1 MKIQKINNWFEKRA
15 TGIIKH
21 RWLIIA
27 LFVAIVAIGFNGLR
41 SLNVES
47 SWENFFLE
55 DDPVLVKSEEFKEI
69 FGNDNFVAVLTDCEN
84 SFTKESL
91 ELIRELSNELM
102 DSISYAEKITS
113 LTDIEFMTGTEYGMQ
128 IEQIVPDIIP
138 SDKQS
143 LNAIKTKT
151 FSKPRTAER
160 LVSKDGKQTWIILK
174 LRNFP
179 KKEIWEK
186 AIDPIDPNMLT
197 GIEAEKIIS
206 KEKYKAISPRATG
219 MPYVAYKKQT
229 YFGKEAGK
237 IMGMALLLA
246 IIVLIFATKSFR
258 GVVVPLITSI
268 SSIVIIYGALGYIG
282 YPIDSGMI
290 SIPILLSLAVA
301 IAYNIHIFTFF
312 KRNFF
317 IHGDRKK
324 AVKDAVSEMGW
335 PILFSALT
343 TMGALLT
350 FLIIPMR
357 PLQFVG
363 FATASCVLLTF
374 FIVILLMPALLS
386 FGKDRELH
394 PVLKEKGGHWFIL
407 RLRQLGEFILKYLL
421 RFGKEKNERWLDLK
435 LGQLGE
441 FVLRYPKTIITV
453 SVFIIGFLILGATKV
468 ESAFDIE
475 KTMGRSIPYVNDL
488 LDISESELGSLYSYD
503 LLIEFQENDAAK
515 RPENLQKLEQVEN
528 YAQDFILTKKTTSVL
543 NIIKDL
549 NQTLNEN
556 NEDFYRV
563 PDNENQ
569 VAQMLLLYEN
579 SGGTE
584 SEYWIDYDYK
594 RLRLMVELSTFNS
607 GEAERELADIQEMAS
622 QLYPNAQVT
631 VVGNLPQF
639 TSMMQYVVKGQVQ
652 SFAFALIVIMFL
664 LMIVFGSVRTG
675 LIGLIPNIAP
685 AIAVGGVMGW
695 LGIPLDM
702 MTATIIPMILGLAVD
717 DTIHFI
723 NHGQLEF
730 NKSKNYNRSIN
741 KTFKTVGVA
750 LLLATIII
758 SANFLVYTTS
768 TANNFVNLGM
778 LAVVGMF
785 AALIADFFITPIL
798 FKWFKIFGKEQ

>member
-1 MKIQKINNWFEKRA
+1 MKIQKINDWFERRA
-15 TGIIKH
+15 TGIIKR
-21 RWLIIA
+21 RWLIIV
-27 LFVAIVAIGFNGLR
+27 LFITVVAIGFNGLR

-69 FGNDNFVAVLTDCEN
+69 FGNDNFVAVLTECEN

-91 ELIRELSNELM
+91 ELIRDLSNELM
-102 DSISYAEKITS
+102 DSVSYAEKITS

-128 IEQIVPDIIP
+128 VEQIVPDVIP
-138 SDKQS
+138 SNKQA
-143 LNAIKTKT
+143 LNAIKIKT

-186 AIDPIDPNMLT
+186 EANPVDPGYLT
-197 GIEAEKIIS
+197 GTEAEKIIS

-219 MPYVAYKKQT
+219 MPYVAYKKQN

-237 IMGMALLLA
+237 VMGMALLLA

-258 GVVVPLITSI
+258 GVAVPLVTSV

-290 SIPILLSLAVA
+290 SVPIMLSLAVA

-317 IHGDRKK
+317 IHGKRKK
-324 AVKDAVSEMGW
+324 AIIEAVSEMGW

-350 FLIIPMR
+350 FLIIPMK

-374 FIVILLMPALLS
+374 FIVVLLMPALLS
-386 FGKDRELH
+386 FGKDRTPH
-394 PVLKEKGGHWFIL
+394 PAFKEKGG
-407 RLRQLGEFILKYLL
+407 
-421 RFGKEKNERWLDLK
+421 RWLDLK
-435 LGQLGE
+435 LGKLGE
-441 FVLRYPKTIITV
+441 FVLRYPKMIITV
-453 SVFIIGFLILGATKV
+453 SALIIGFLIVGATKV

-475 KTMGRSIPYVNDL
+475 KTMGRNIPYVSDL
-488 LDISESELGSLYSYD
+488 LDISDSELGSLYSYD
-503 LLIEFQENDAAK
+503 LLIEFNENGVAK
-515 RPENLQKLEQVEN
+515 QPENLQKLEQVES

-584 SEYWIDYDYK
+584 SEYWMDYDYK

-607 GEAERELADIQEMAS
+607 GEAERELADIQKMAS
-622 QLYPNAQVT
+622 QLYPDAQVT

-652 SFAFALIVIMFL
+652 SFAFALIVIMLL

-730 NKSKNYNRSIN
+730 NRSRNYNKSIN

-768 TANNFVNLGM
+768 TANNFINLGM

-798 FKWFKIFGKEQ
+798 FKWFKIFGEEESINTNI

>member
-1 MKIQKINNWFEKRA
+1 MKIQRINNWFERRA
-15 TGIIKH
+15 KGIIKK
-21 RWLIIA
+21 RWLIIG
-27 LFVAIVAIGFNGLR
+27 LFIAIVAIGLNGIK

-69 FGNDNFVAVLTDCEN
+69 FGNDNFVAVLTECDN

-91 ELIRELSNELM
+91 KLIRDLSNELM
-102 DSISYAEKITS
+102 DSLSYAEKMTS
-113 LTDIEFMTGTEYGMQ
+113 LTDIEFMTGTEFGMQ
-128 IEQIVPDIIP
+128 IEQIVPEIIP

-143 LNAIKTKT
+143 LEKIRDKAY
-151 FSKPRTAER
+151 SKPKTAER
-160 LVSKDGKQTWIILK
+160 LISKDGRLTWIVLK
-174 LRNFP
+174 LRTFP

-186 AIDPIDPNMLT
+186 EPNPITPEMLT
-197 GIEAEKIIS
+197 GAQVEKIIT
-206 KEKYKAISPRATG
+206 KEKYKPISPRATG
-219 MPYVAYKKQT
+219 MPYLTFKKQN
-229 YFGKEAGK
+229 YFGKEAFK
-237 IMGMALLLA
+237 VMIMALLLA
-246 IIVLIFATKSFR
+246 IIVLIFATKSLR
-258 GVVVPLITSI
+258 GVIVPLLTSV
-268 SSIVIIYGALGYIG
+268 SSIIIIYGAFGYIG
-282 YPIDSGMI
+282 YKIDSGMF
-290 SIPILLSLAVA
+290 SIPILLSLAIA
-301 IAYNIHIFTFF
+301 IAYNIHLFTFF

-317 IHGDRKK
+317 IHGKRNQ
-324 AVKDAVSEMGW
+324 AIIEAVSEMGW

-357 PLQFVG
+357 PLRFVG
-363 FATASCVLLTF
+363 FATASCVLVTF
-374 FIVILLMPALLS
+374 GIVILLMPTLLS
-386 FGKDRELH
+386 FGRDRKPH
-394 PVLKEKGGHWFIL
+394 PAFKEKGG
-407 RLRQLGEFILKYLL
+407 
-421 RFGKEKNERWLDLK
+421 RWLDLK
-435 LGQLGE
+435 LGKLGE
-441 FVLRYPKTIITV
+441 FVLSYPKTIITV
-453 SVFIIGFLILGATKV
+453 SVIIIAFLIVGTTKV

-475 KTMGRSIPYVNDL
+475 KTMGRNIPYVDNL

-503 LLIEFQENDAAK
+503 LLIEFKENGEAK
-515 RPENLQKLEQVEN
+515 NPENLKKLEEVVI
-528 YAQDFILTKKTTSVL
+528 YAEELSLTKRTTSVL

-556 NEDFYRV
+556 NEAFYSI

-584 SEYWIDYDYK
+584 SEYWMDYDYK
-594 RLRLMVELSTFNS
+594 RLRLMVELSTYNS
-607 GEAERELADIQEMAS
+607 GEAERELADIQQMAS
-622 QLYPNAQVT
+622 SLFPESQVLA
-631 VVGNLPQF
+631 VGNLPQF
-639 TSMMQYVVKGQVQ
+639 TTMMQYVVKGQVQ
-652 SFAFALIVIMFL
+652 SFAFALVVIMVL

-695 LGIPLDM
+695 LNIPLDM

-730 NKSKNYNRSIN
+730 SRSKNYNKSII

-758 SANFLVYTTS
+758 SANFMVYTTS
-768 TANNFVNLGM
+768 SANQFVNLGM

-785 AALIADFFITPIL
+785 AALIADLFITPIL
-798 FKWFKIFGKEQ
+798 FKWFKIFGKEPEIEESSVKETTQEKICQEAEMLN

>member
-1 MKIQKINNWFEKRA
+1 MEIQKINNWFEKRA
-15 TGIIKH
+15 TGIIKR
-21 RWLIIA
+21 RWLIIT
-27 LFVAIVAIGFNGLR
+27 LFIAVVAIGFNGLR

-69 FGNDNFVAVLTDCEN
+69 FGNDNFVAVLTECEN
-84 SFTKESL
+84 SFTNESL
-91 ELIRELSNELM
+91 ELIRDLSNELM

-113 LTDIEFMTGTEYGMQ
+113 LTDIEFLIGTEYGMQ

-143 LNAIKTKT
+143 LENIKYKAY
-151 FSKPRTAER
+151 SKPKIAER
-160 LVSKDGKQTWIILK
+160 LISKDGKQTWIILK

-179 KKEIWEK
+179 EKEIWEK
-186 AIDPIDPNMLT
+186 EANPIVPEYLT
-197 GIEAEKIIS
+197 GTEVEKIIT
-206 KEKYKAISPRATG
+206 KKKYKSISPRATG
-219 MPYVAYKKQT
+219 MPYLTFKKQN

-237 IMGMALLLA
+237 VMGMALLLA
-246 IIVLIFATKSFR
+246 IIVLIFATKSLR
-258 GVVVPLITSI
+258 GVIVPLVTSI

-290 SIPILLSLAVA
+290 SVPIMLSLAVA
-301 IAYNIHIFTFF
+301 IAYNIHIFSFF

-317 IHGDRKK
+317 IHGKRKK
-324 AVKDAVSEMGW
+324 AIVEAVSEMGW

-357 PLQFVG
+357 PLRFVG
-363 FATASCVLLTF
+363 FATASCVLITF
-374 FIVILLMPALLS
+374 VIVILLMPALLS
-386 FGKDRELH
+386 FGKDRKPH
-394 PVLKEKGGHWFIL
+394 PAFKEKGG
-407 RLRQLGEFILKYLL
+407 
-421 RFGKEKNERWLDLK
+421 RWLDLK
-435 LGQLGE
+435 LGELGE
-441 FVLRYPKTIITV
+441 FVLNYPKTIITV
-453 SVFIIGFLILGATKV
+453 SVFIIGFLIVGATKV

-475 KTMGRSIPYVNDL
+475 KTMGRNIPYVSDL
-488 LDISESELGSLYSYD
+488 LDISDSELGSLYSYD
-503 LLIEFQENDAAK
+503 LLIEFNENDAAK
-515 RPENLQKLEQVEN
+515 QPENLQKLEQVGN

-549 NQTLNEN
+549 NQTLHEN
-556 NEDFYRV
+556 NEEFYCV
-563 PDNENQ
+563 PTNENQ

-584 SEYWIDYDYK
+584 SEYWMDYDYK

-607 GEAERELADIQEMAS
+607 GEAERELADIQKMAS
-622 QLYPNAQVT
+622 ELYPDAQVT

-730 NKSKNYNRSIN
+730 NRSKNYNKAIN

-768 TANNFVNLGM
+768 TANNFINLGM

-785 AALIADFFITPIL
+785 AALIADFFLTPIL
-798 FKWFKIFGKEQ
+798 FKWFKIFGKETDNR

>member
-15 TGIIKH
+15 KEIIEK
-21 RWLIIA
+21 RWLIIV
-27 LFVAIVAIGFNGLR
+27 LFIAIVAIGFNGLR

-69 FGNDNFVAVLTDCEN
+69 FGNDNFVAVLTECEN

-91 ELIRELSNELM
+91 ELIRDLSNELM
-102 DSISYAEKITS
+102 DSVSYAEKITS

-138 SDKQS
+138 SDKQA
-143 LNAIKTKT
+143 LNAIKIKT

-186 AIDPIDPNMLT
+186 EANPIDPGYLT
-197 GIEAEKIIS
+197 GTEAEKIIS
-206 KEKYKAISPRATG
+206 KEKYRTISPRATG
-219 MPYVAYKKQT
+219 MPYVAYKKQN

-237 IMGMALLLA
+237 VMGMALLLA
-246 IIVLIFATKSFR
+246 IIVLIFATKSVR
-258 GVVVPLITSI
+258 GVAVPLVTSI

-290 SIPILLSLAVA
+290 SVPIMLSLAVA

-317 IHGDRKK
+317 IHGKRKK
-324 AVKDAVSEMGW
+324 AIIEAVSEMGW

-350 FLIIPMR
+350 FLIIPMK

-374 FIVILLMPALLS
+374 FIVVLLMPALLS
-386 FGKDRELH
+386 FGKDRTPH
-394 PVLKEKGGHWFIL
+394 PAFKEKGG
-407 RLRQLGEFILKYLL
+407 
-421 RFGKEKNERWLDLK
+421 RWLDLK
-435 LGQLGE
+435 LGKLGE
-441 FVLRYPKTIITV
+441 FVLRYPKIIITV
-453 SVFIIGFLILGATKV
+453 SALIIGFLIVGVTKV

-475 KTMGRSIPYVNDL
+475 KTMGRNIPYVSDL
-488 LDISESELGSLYSYD
+488 LDISDSELGSLYSYD
-503 LLIEFQENDAAK
+503 LLIEFNENGAAK
-515 RPENLQKLEQVEN
+515 QPENLQKLEQVEN

-584 SEYWIDYDYK
+584 SEYWMDYDYK

-607 GEAERELADIQEMAS
+607 GEAERELADIQKMGS
-622 QLYPNAQVT
+622 KLYPDAQVT

-664 LMIVFGSVRTG
+664 LMIVFGSIRTG

-730 NKSKNYNRSIN
+730 NRSKNYNRSIN

-798 FKWFKIFGKEQ
+798 FKWFKIFGKEEFVNE

>member
-1 MKIQKINNWFEKRA
+1 MEIQKINNWFEKRA
-15 TGIIKH
+15 TGIIKR
-21 RWLIIA
+21 RWLIIT
-27 LFVAIVAIGFNGLR
+27 LFIAVVAIGFNGLR

-69 FGNDNFVAVLTDCEN
+69 FGNDNFVAVLTECEN

-91 ELIRELSNELM
+91 ELIRDLSNELM

-113 LTDIEFMTGTEYGMQ
+113 LTDIEFLIGTEYGMQ

-143 LNAIKTKT
+143 LENIKYKAY
-151 FSKPRTAER
+151 SKPKIAER
-160 LVSKDGKQTWIILK
+160 LISKDGKQTWIILK

-179 KKEIWEK
+179 EKEIWEK
-186 AIDPIDPNMLT
+186 EANPIVPEYLT
-197 GIEAEKIIS
+197 GTEVEKIIT
-206 KEKYKAISPRATG
+206 KKKYKSISPRATG
-219 MPYVAYKKQT
+219 MPYLTFKKQN

-237 IMGMALLLA
+237 VMGMALLLA
-246 IIVLIFATKSFR
+246 IIVLIFATKSLR
-258 GVVVPLITSI
+258 GVIVPLVTSI

-290 SIPILLSLAVA
+290 SVPIMLSLAVA
-301 IAYNIHIFTFF
+301 IAYNIHIFSFF

-317 IHGDRKK
+317 IHGKRKK
-324 AVKDAVSEMGW
+324 AIVEAVSEMGW

-357 PLQFVG
+357 PLRFVG
-363 FATASCVLLTF
+363 FATASCVLITF
-374 FIVILLMPALLS
+374 VIVILLMPALLS
-386 FGKDRELH
+386 FGKDRKPH
-394 PVLKEKGGHWFIL
+394 PAFKEKGG
-407 RLRQLGEFILKYLL
+407 
-421 RFGKEKNERWLDLK
+421 RWLDLK
-435 LGQLGE
+435 LGELGE
-441 FVLRYPKTIITV
+441 FVLNYPKTIITV
-453 SVFIIGFLILGATKV
+453 SVFIIGFLIVGATKV

-475 KTMGRSIPYVNDL
+475 KTMGRNIPYVSDL
-488 LDISESELGSLYSYD
+488 LDISDSELGSLYSYD
-503 LLIEFQENDAAK
+503 LLIEFNENDAAK
-515 RPENLQKLEQVEN
+515 QPENLQKLEQVGN

-549 NQTLNEN
+549 NQTLHEN
-556 NEDFYRV
+556 NEEFYCV
-563 PDNENQ
+563 PTNENQ

-584 SEYWIDYDYK
+584 SEYWMDYDYK

-607 GEAERELADIQEMAS
+607 GEAERELADIQKMAS
-622 QLYPNAQVT
+622 ELYPDAQVT

-730 NKSKNYNRSIN
+730 NRSKNYNKAIN

-768 TANNFVNLGM
+768 TANNFINLGM

-785 AALIADFFITPIL
+785 AALIADFFLTPIL
-798 FKWFKIFGKEQ
+798 FKWFKIFGKETDNR

>member
-1 MKIQKINNWFEKRA
+1 MKIQKINNWFERRA
-15 TGIIKH
+15 TGIIEK
-21 RWLIIA
+21 RWLIII

-41 SLNVES
+41 SLTVES

-55 DDPVLVKSEEFKEI
+55 NDPVLVKSEEFKEI
-69 FGNDNFVAVLTDCEN
+69 FGNDNYVAVLTECDN

-128 IEQIVPDIIP
+128 IEQIVPNIIP
-138 SDKQS
+138 SNKQA

-179 KKEIWEK
+179 EKKIWEK
-186 AIDPIDPNMLT
+186 EKNPIVPEYLT
-197 GIEAEKIIS
+197 GAEVEKIIS
-206 KEKYKAISPRATG
+206 KNKYKAISPRATG
-219 MPYVAYKKQT
+219 MPYLTYKKQN

-237 IMGMALLLA
+237 VMGMALLLA
-246 IIVLIFATKSFR
+246 IIILIFATKSFR
-258 GVVVPLITSI
+258 GVIVPLVTSI
-268 SSIVIIYGALGYIG
+268 SSIVIIYGFLGYIG

-324 AVKDAVSEMGW
+324 AVKEAVSEMGW

-386 FGKDRELH
+386 FGKDREPH
-394 PVLKEKGGHWFIL
+394 PAFKEKGG
-407 RLRQLGEFILKYLL
+407 
-421 RFGKEKNERWLDLK
+421 RWLDLK

-453 SVFIIGFLILGATKV
+453 SVLIIGFLIVGATKV

-475 KTMGRSIPYVNDL
+475 KTMGRSIPYVSDL

-503 LLIEFQENDAAK
+503 LLIEFPENDAAK
-515 RPENLQKLEQVEN
+515 QPENLQKLEQVEN
-528 YAQDFILTKKTTSVL
+528 YAQDFMLTKKTTSIL

-622 QLYPNAQVT
+622 RLYPNAQVT

-639 TSMMQYVVKGQVQ
+639 TSMMQYVVKGQVR

-730 NKSKNYNRSIN
+730 SRSKNYNQSIV

-768 TANNFVNLGM
+768 TANNFINLGM
-778 LAVVGMF
+778 LAVVGML

-798 FKWFKIFGKEQ
+798 FKWFKIFGKEERVN

>member
-1 MKIQKINNWFEKRA
+1 MEIQKINNWFEKRA
-15 TGIIKH
+15 TGIIKR
-21 RWLIIA
+21 RWLIIT
-27 LFVAIVAIGFNGLR
+27 LFIAVVAIGFNGLR

-69 FGNDNFVAVLTDCEN
+69 FGNDNFVAVLTECEN

-91 ELIRELSNELM
+91 ELIRDLSNELM

-113 LTDIEFMTGTEYGMQ
+113 LTDIEFLIGTEYGMQ

-143 LNAIKTKT
+143 LENIKYKAY
-151 FSKPRTAER
+151 SKPKIAER
-160 LVSKDGKQTWIILK
+160 LISKDGKQTWIILK

-179 KKEIWEK
+179 EKEIWEK
-186 AIDPIDPNMLT
+186 EANPIVPEYLT
-197 GIEAEKIIS
+197 GTEVEKIIT
-206 KEKYKAISPRATG
+206 KKKYKSISPRATG
-219 MPYVAYKKQT
+219 MPYLTFKKQN

-237 IMGMALLLA
+237 VMGMALLLA
-246 IIVLIFATKSFR
+246 IIVLIFATKSLR
-258 GVVVPLITSI
+258 GVIVPLVTSI

-290 SIPILLSLAVA
+290 SVPIMLSLAVA
-301 IAYNIHIFTFF
+301 IAYNIHIFSFF

-317 IHGDRKK
+317 IHGKRKK
-324 AVKDAVSEMGW
+324 AIVEAVSEMGW

-357 PLQFVG
+357 PLRFVG
-363 FATASCVLLTF
+363 FATASCVLITF
-374 FIVILLMPALLS
+374 VIVILLMPALLS
-386 FGKDRELH
+386 FGKDRKPH
-394 PVLKEKGGHWFIL
+394 PAFKEKGG
-407 RLRQLGEFILKYLL
+407 
-421 RFGKEKNERWLDLK
+421 RWLDLK
-435 LGQLGE
+435 LGELGE
-441 FVLRYPKTIITV
+441 FVLNYPKTIITV
-453 SVFIIGFLILGATKV
+453 SVFIIGFLIVGATKV

-475 KTMGRSIPYVNDL
+475 KTMGRNIPYVSDL
-488 LDISESELGSLYSYD
+488 LDISDSELGSLYSYD
-503 LLIEFQENDAAK
+503 LLIEFNENDAAK
-515 RPENLQKLEQVEN
+515 QPENLQKLEQVGN

-549 NQTLNEN
+549 NQTLHEN
-556 NEDFYRV
+556 NEDFYCV
-563 PDNENQ
+563 PANENQ

-584 SEYWIDYDYK
+584 SEYWMDYDYK

-607 GEAERELADIQEMAS
+607 GEAERELADIQKMAS
-622 QLYPNAQVT
+622 ELYPDAQVT

-730 NKSKNYNRSIN
+730 NRSKNYNKAIN

-768 TANNFVNLGM
+768 TANNFINLGM

-785 AALIADFFITPIL
+785 AALIADFFLTPIL
-798 FKWFKIFGKEQ
+798 FKWFKIFGKETDNR